1 MSFIHTRRI
10 ALKNVRQSFIVNDA
24 PIHLF
29 ENVNLTVEQGQSY
42 AITGPSGTGKSSLLM
57 LLSGLEKP
65 SAGEGV
71 YVCSTVNKTAQRDG
85 AQNEGSQNKGNQI
98 EGSQSEVIK
107 EQRLPLDALR
117 ANIGFIFQQF
127 HLLPELTALHNVAL
141 PLKLRGEKNAQE
153 KATYWLEK
161 VGLAHRL
168 THKPKQL
175 SGGEQQRVAIAR
187 ALIFE
192 PKFIFADEPTGN
204 LDVNS
209 AYEVA
214 DMLFSCCEE
223 NGAGLVIVTH
233 NEALAQ
239 RADQVLRL
247 ERKTK
252 SASGSNLKSQL
263 RSAVEDTPC

>member
-71 YVCSTVNKTAQRDG
+71 YVCSTANKTAQRDG
-85 AQNEGSQNKGNQI
+85 AQNEGGRR
-98 EGSQSEVIK
+98 EGSQSGVIK
-107 EQRLPLDALR
+107 EQRLPLEALR

-209 AYEVA
+209 AHEVA

-247 ERKTK
+247 ERKTN